1 LGSFMMPMIGTPTAG
16 TDPVLAVKSAARPCR
31 LGRRSP
37 ARAARLDYGLA
48 RVFDAG
54 YWSTCRQE
62 GHRATATPT
71 PMETTTSKVSV
82 SPMRKRRID

>member
-1 LGSFMMPMIGTPTAG
+1 MPMIGTPAPG
-16 TDPVLAVKSAARPCR
+16 TDPVLAVGQCTARIYT
-31 LGRRSP
+31 
-37 ARAARLDYGLA
+37 ARLDYETGPC
-48 RVFDAG
+48 FDTG
-54 YWSTCRQE
+54 YWSTCRQD